1 MTIIFKENKEN
12 AMKAGF
18 TGYITET
25 GAYEFTIKAAF
36 WKTSTNGNKYLEIN
50 GETLNGESINFLNI
64 YYQNAN
70 VETLQFGT
78 RLIHALMGLVGVK
91 QLTTERLYD
100 QQVAPELTGKIVGV
114 FVQKRYLTKMDGTE
128 TSSLNVLDFY
138 DPQTLQ
144 TFKERET
151 GANATRIEFL
161 LKTVKD
167 APVQPTK
174 SVPAPTQE
182 KPFND
187 RIPF

>member
-1 MTIIFKENKEN
+1 MTIIFKENRDN

-36 WKTSTNGNKYLEIN
+36 WRVSNNGVKYLELN
-50 GETLNGESINFLNI
+50 GETMTGESINFLNL
-64 YYQNAN
+64 YYQNAK
-70 VETLQFGT
+70 VEQLQFGV

-91 QLTTERLYD
+91 QLTSEKFYD
-100 QQVAPELTGKIVGV
+100 KQVAPELTDKNVGV
-114 FVQKRYLTKMDGTE
+114 FVQKRYLTKADGTE

-138 DPQTLQ
+138 DSNTLQ

-151 GANATRIEFL
+151 GANATRIDFL

-167 APVQPTK
+167 APAPTK